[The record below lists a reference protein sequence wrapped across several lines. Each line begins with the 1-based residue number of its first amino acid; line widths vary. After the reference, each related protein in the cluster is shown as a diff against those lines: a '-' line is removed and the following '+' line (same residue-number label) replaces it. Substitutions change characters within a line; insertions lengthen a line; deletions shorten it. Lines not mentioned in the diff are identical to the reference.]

1 MTCTLDDKRWLNDVF
16 IPALFWR
23 CRPILKEELMD
34 GWMQEKEIDA
44 EVNDSNAFKRRL
56 LLRDEGIYGSRH
68 DAKAIYTLAL
78 GVGYPG
84 NELQAWNYFRFGG
97 LSYPSGA
104 GLGDLGKK
112 LRFTFGVFTDVFIE
126 FGKAF
131 GAKRKENIA
140 ICHFCDIDLLDEVG
154 AIAQL
159 RHQIEDRPDDEG
171 IYVGAD
177 WVLKPKES
185 LTEVL
190 IEMDLQRDYLKI

>member
-1 MTCTLDDKRWLNDVF
+1 MTCILDDKRWLNNVF

-23 CRPILKEELMD
+23 CQRALRDELEDSAMH
-34 GWMQEKEIDA
+34 EKDIDD
-44 EVNDSNAFKRRL
+44 EVNDINAFKRRL

-68 DAKAIYTLAL
+68 NAKAIYTLAL
-78 GVGYPG
+78 SVGYPG

-97 LSYPSGA
+97 LSHPSG
-104 GLGDLGKK
+104 DNIGKR
-112 LRFTFGVFTDVFIE
+112 LNFTFGVFTDVFIE

-140 ICHFCDIDLLDEVG
+140 ICQFCDIDLLDEVG
-154 AIAQL
+154 AVDQL

-177 WVLKPKES
+177 WVLKPKET

-190 IEMDLQRDYLKI
+190 IEMDLQKDCLKV

>member
-1 MTCTLDDKRWLNDVF
+1 MTYTPDDKRWLNDVF

-34 GWMQEKEIDA
+34 GWMQEKDIDD
-44 EVNDSNAFKRRL
+44 EVNDINAFKRRL

-68 DAKAIYTLAL
+68 NAKAIYTLAL
-78 GVGYPG
+78 GIGYHG
-84 NELQAWNYFRFGG
+84 NELQRWNYFRFGG
-97 LSYPSGA
+97 LSHPSG
-104 GLGDLGKK
+104 DNIGKR
-112 LRFTFGVFTDVFIE
+112 LNFTFGVFTDVFIE

-131 GAKRKENIA
+131 GSKRKENIV
-140 ICHFCDIDLLDEVG
+140 ICRFCDIDLLAEVG
-154 AIAQL
+154 AVDQL

-177 WVLKPKES
+177 LVLKPKES

-190 IEMDLQRDYLKI
+190 IEMDLQKDCLKI

>member
-1 MTCTLDDKRWLNDVF
+1 MTCTPDDKRWLNDVF

-23 CRPILKEELMD
+23 CCPILKEELMD
-34 GWMQEKEIDA
+34 SWMQEKDIDD
-44 EVNDSNAFKRRL
+44 EVNDINAFKRRL
-56 LLRDEGIYGSRH
+56 LLRDEGIYGSRY

-84 NELQAWNYFRFGG
+84 NELQAWNYFHFGG
-97 LSYPSGA
+97 LSRPSSN
-104 GLGDLGKK
+104 DLGKK
-112 LRFTFGVFTDVFIE
+112 LHFTFGVFTDVFIE

-131 GAKRKENIA
+131 GAKQKENSA
-140 ICHFCDIDLLDEVG
+140 ICQFCDIDLLDEVG
-154 AIAQL
+154 AVDQL

-190 IEMDLQRDYLKI
+190 IEMDLQRDCLKV